1 MNAASSVSVGKNHFW
16 GVEYNK
22 MSFSNRL
29 KKIQCFTS
37 QNLRNGALHLST
49 LLLISPLKRNIFP
62 ADPDE
67 AALFFANNM
76 YETAKKCQPLNF
88 RTMAP
93 LCPLL
98 LLA

>member
-1 MNAASSVSVGKNHFW
+1 MKND
-16 GVEYNK
+16 
-22 MSFSNRL
+22 
-29 KKIQCFTS
+29 
-37 QNLRNGALHLST
+37 ALHLST
-49 LLLISPLKRNIFP
+49 LKLISPLKRNIFP

-67 AALFFANNM
+67 AALFFANYM
-76 YETAKKCQPLNF
+76 YETAKKCQPFNF

>member
-1 MNAASSVSVGKNHFW
+1 
-16 GVEYNK
+16 
-22 MSFSNRL
+22 MSFSNSL
-29 KKIQCFTS
+29 KKIQYFTS
-37 QNLRNGALHLST
+37 QNMKNDALHLSM
-49 LLLISPLKRNIFP
+49 LQLISPLKRNIFP

-67 AALFFANNM
+67 AALFFANYM
-76 YETAKKCQPLNF
+76 YETAKKCQPFNF